1 VLQRLAKA
9 PFDAKQNNPAV
20 VAQWAQLVLRQCGLD
35 ELSPL
40 VRALRVQQVVPTQ
53 VLRTLSHSEAA
64 RVQRVCD
71 ALLRVQAAPVHT
83 DTMRRCLTAE
93 EYSSYHSMT
102 QAHVSQVHADH
113 KPTEIEKYAA
123 LLKIADWTNTRAT
136 AASKRA
142 STQRYG
148 MQALSRSGH
157 LRNQAAAQYERAC
170 EYLSEQLSTV
180 PADQQQHILAWLDRE
195 FDYTAHGNITIDC
208 VGVARVVGS
217 HSRYCLNRSDR
228 SQQSSDHRHSCQQN
242 ALHWAVRA
250 LLYEPEVTTPT
261 VASSKLQQL
270 LKSIN
275 CDDDD

>member
-1 VLQRLAKA
+1 MLQRLAKA

-40 VRALRVQQVVPTQ
+40 LQALRVQQVVPTQ
-53 VLRTLSHSEAA
+53 ALRTLSHSEAA
-64 RVQRVCD
+64 RVQRVCA

-83 DTMRRCLTAE
+83 DTMRCCLTAE
-93 EYSSYHSMT
+93 QYSSYHSMT
-102 QAHVSQVHADH
+102 QAHVGHAHADH

-157 LRNQAAAQYERAC
+157 LRNQAASQYEQAC
-170 EYLSEQLSTV
+170 EYMSEQLSTV
-180 PADQQQHILAWLDRE
+180 PADQQQHIQTWLDRE
-195 FDYTAHGNITIDC
+195 FDYSAHGNITIDC

-217 HSRYCLNRSDR
+217 HSRYCVNRSNR
-228 SQQSSDHRHSCQQN
+228 PQQSSDHRRSCQQN

-261 VASSKLQQL
+261 VASGKLQQL